1 MKKVFFI
8 GILSLLAA
16 FYSCSPTKR
25 FTGEKPASNPP
36 VRFNDIAK
44 ETTSLETT
52 IGTASYY
59 GKEFDG
65 KKTSNGEIYNM
76 YDLTA
81 AHKTY
86 PFGTELR
93 ITNIE
98 NKKSVI
104 VRINDRMPM
113 RNNRSID
120 LSYGAAKE
128 LGMLRSGLA
137 KVIIQVVKWGKENQ

>member
-1 MKKVFFI
+1 MKKVFFL
-8 GILSLLAA
+8 GILSLSAI

-25 FTGEKPASNPP
+25 FTNEKPSPNPP
-36 VRFNDIAK
+36 VRYNDFAK

-52 IGTASYY
+52 IGTASFY

-65 KKTSNGEIYNM
+65 RKTSSGEIYNM

-104 VRINDRMPM
+104 VRINDRMPLG
-113 RNNRSID
+113 NNRSID

-128 LGMLRSGLA
+128 LGMLKPGLA
-137 KVIIQVVKWGKENQ
+137 KVIIQVIKWGKEN

>member
-1 MKKVFFI
+1 MKNALLKLALLFSIIFF
-8 GILSLLAA
+8 
-16 FYSCSPTKR
+16 SCSSTKR
-25 FTGEKPASNPP
+25 FTDEKTSSPP
-36 VRFNDIAK
+36 VRFNDFVK
-44 ETTSLETT
+44 ETKSLETT

-65 KKTSNGEIYNM
+65 RKTSNGETYNM
-76 YDLTA
+76 YNLTA

-98 NKKSVI
+98 NKKSVV
-104 VRINDRMPM
+104 VRINDRMPLHNS
-113 RNNRSID
+113 RIID

-128 LGMLRSGLA
+128 IGMLRSGLA
-137 KVIIQVVKWGKENQ
+137 KVIIQVIKWGKEN

>member
-1 MKKVFFI
+1 MKRVFHI
-8 GILSLLAA
+8 CLLSLLAA

-25 FTGEKPASNPP
+25 FTEEKPSSSPSA
-36 VRFNDIAK
+36 RFNDFAK

-86 PFGTELR
+86 PFGTEIR
-93 ITNIE
+93 VTNIE
-98 NKKSVI
+98 NKKSV
-104 VRINDRMPM
+104 VVKINDRMPLH
-113 RNNRSID
+113 NNRSID

-128 LGMLRSGLA
+128 LDMLRSGLA
-137 KVIIQVVKWGKENQ
+137 KVIIQVIKWGNQN

>member
-8 GILSLLAA
+8 LVLSFSAV

-25 FTGEKPASNPP
+25 FTDDKPSSNPQP
-36 VRFNDIAK
+36 RYNDFAK
-44 ETTSLETT
+44 ETISLETT

-65 KKTSNGEIYNM
+65 KKTSSGEIYNM

-93 ITNIE
+93 ITNIQ
-98 NKKSVI
+98 NKKSVT
-104 VRINDRMPM
+104 VRINDRMPLS
-113 RNNRSID
+113 NNRSID

-128 LGMLRSGLA
+128 LDILKSGLA
-137 KVIIQVVKWGKENQ
+137 KVIIQVIKWGKEN

>member
-1 MKKVFFI
+1 MKNV
-8 GILSLLAA
+8 ILIVLLLSSIT
-16 FYSCSPTKR
+16 FLSCSSTKR
-25 FTGEKPASNPP
+25 FSDEKTSSPP
-36 VRFNDIAK
+36 VRFNDFAK
-44 ETTSLETT
+44 GTKSLETI
-52 IGTASYY
+52 IGLASFY

-65 KKTSNGEIYNM
+65 KKTSSGEIYNM

-104 VRINDRMPM
+104 VRINDRMPLHNS
-113 RNNRSID
+113 RTID

-128 LGMLRSGLA
+128 IGMLRSGLA
-137 KVIIQVVKWGKENQ
+137 KVIIQVIKWGEKY